1 MSGGLACQVGQ
12 AHDVQHAFICRHFR
26 PAPHRQQQGL
36 LIPQWF
42 PCRVDALLPPTPSE
56 GGATLANM
64 AAAAVLNSDSA
75 RLGTAVYLLASMFN
89 HSCLPNVNVVFPEAS
104 GERGWC

>member
-1 MSGGLACQVGQ
+1 MAACLHLQCSLSTMQTMQGVLM
-12 AHDVQHAFICRHFR
+12 
-26 PAPHRQQQGL
+26 PH
-36 LIPQWF
+36 WF

-56 GGATLANM
+56 GGATLASM

-104 GERGWC
+104 GEWGWC